1 MASGPVLHLGMIF
14 SDLPTCDTF
23 AVGSVGCCSW
33 QGEES
38 WQRGAC
44 GPSTVQALSRPE
56 LGTSVSAPEVS
67 HQWFKPCEFRCSN
80 LNFGSWELLRW
91 ERKCAFDYE
100 WKEVPE
106 PSSAIW
112 KNKALIWPFCCTLKW
127 DVGRRRGDESCPPQL
142 LSSGVGATRYCC
154 ARRNATTWAW
164 TWPRSVLANCFFSL
178 RRALCGQ
185 KHFMSE
191 GRDLRCASLAQRR
204 CGRTGLGFNWHS
216 AKPCLTHIWDCA
228 GPLAITD
235 VLYSLRVVFLVAML
249 CSFLWIPA
257 GICLMRTELRKLS
270 KSISVH

>member
-1 MASGPVLHLGMIF
+1 MFQLELWLLGAAALRKKMCIWLRVKRSAWAIF
-14 SDLPTCDTF
+14 CNLKKQGSDLAF
-23 AVGSVGCCSW
+23 LLHIKVGH
-33 QGEES
+33 GEEGG
-38 WQRGAC
+38 WIL
-44 GPSTVQALSRPE
+44 PS
-56 LGTSVSAPEVS
+56 
-67 HQWFKPCEFRCSN
+67 
-80 LNFGSWELLRW
+80 
-91 ERKCAFDYE
+91 
-100 WKEVPE
+100 
-106 PSSAIW
+106 
-112 KNKALIWPFCCTLKW
+112 
-127 DVGRRRGDESCPPQL
+127 QL
-142 LSSGVGATRYCC
+142 LSSGVGATHYCC

-191 GRDLRCASLAQRR
+191 GRDLRCASLSQRR
-204 CGRTGLGFNWHS
+204 CGRTGLGFNWHP

-228 GPLAITD
+228 GPLAITE